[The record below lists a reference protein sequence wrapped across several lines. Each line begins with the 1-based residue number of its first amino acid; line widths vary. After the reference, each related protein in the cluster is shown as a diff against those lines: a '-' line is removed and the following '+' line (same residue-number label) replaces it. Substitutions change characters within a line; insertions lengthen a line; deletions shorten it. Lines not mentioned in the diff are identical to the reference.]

1 MDDKIDFTKISIP
14 NSKFGLRNTAP
25 VLQNIGGVKDF
36 RSF

>member
-25 VLQNIGGVKDF
+25 ILQNIGSVKDF